1 VCALI
6 LTIFFFVHALKIIV
20 AAGHMLRP
28 DDRFAVIASQLSSDT
43 VFDRSLRR
51 LGFAMVL

>member
-1 VCALI
+1 
-6 LTIFFFVHALKIIV
+6 
-20 AAGHMLRP
+20 MLRP

-43 VFDRSLRR
+43 VFLSLFVVRR

>member
-1 VCALI
+1 
-6 LTIFFFVHALKIIV
+6 
-20 AAGHMLRP
+20 MLRP